1 MEPESELWIKESLR
15 KHRVAEHPTGNYK
28 GSTLSP
34 QGMDHV
40 PSQPEEEFLNI
51 CQKVDELEESVMDLL
66 SITKLFLQLGMES
79 ELELMQQ
86 SWLRL
91 LPSLLESTQKN
102 LRTIPKE
109 L

>member
-1 MEPESELWIKESLR
+1 
-15 KHRVAEHPTGNYK
+15 
-28 GSTLSP
+28 
-34 QGMDHV
+34 MDRD

-51 CQKVDELEESVMDLL
+51 CQKVDELEESILDLL

-102 LRTIPKE
+102 LRTIPNR